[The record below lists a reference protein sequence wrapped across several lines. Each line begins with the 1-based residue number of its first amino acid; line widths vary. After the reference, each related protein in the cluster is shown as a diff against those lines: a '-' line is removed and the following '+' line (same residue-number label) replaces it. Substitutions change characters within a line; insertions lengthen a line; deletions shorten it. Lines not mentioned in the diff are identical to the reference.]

1 MLKKTYANI
10 MKQNH
15 LNKQFVLQHFNQT
28 PIIINT
34 ATTPHQ
40 AILWVH
46 LTVPT
51 PSSLIKTTQISM
63 GYPQMMSSYYSTKYM
78 VIVFI
83 LNVIKQNI
91 ITTRSQLKSLTTS
104 SCSIWGISPNSG
116 CIKYFLVGEPTN
128 TP

>member
-1 MLKKTYANI
+1 

-15 LNKQFVLQHFNQT
+15 LNRQFVLQHFNQT
-28 PIIINT
+28 SINHQYCYHTTSSYTMGASNSPYPFIINQN
-34 ATTPHQ
+34 HSN
-40 AILWVH
+40 IH
-46 LTVPT
+46 
-51 PSSLIKTTQISM
+51 
-63 GYPQMMSSYYSTKYM
+63 GYPQMMSLYYSTKDM

-83 LNVIKQNI
+83 LNVINQNI
-91 ITTRSQLKSLTTS
+91 ITIRSQLKSLTTS

>member
-28 PIIINT
+28 PIITNT

-40 AILWVH
+40 VIQWVH

-51 PSSLIKTTQISM
+51 PTSLIKATRVST
-63 GYPQMMSSYYSTKYM
+63 GYLQMISSYYSTKYM
-78 VIVFI
+78 IIVFI
-83 LNVIKQNI
+83 LSVIEQ
-91 ITTRSQLKSLTTS
+91 
-104 SCSIWGISPNSG
+104 
-116 CIKYFLVGEPTN
+116 
-128 TP
+128 